1 MFVYYSLKIRF
12 MSSLEKEN
20 VKINSS
26 VLQQQ
31 VCKCE
36 IVTNRRGSIIIYLS
50 VSLAESFECIRK

>member
-1 MFVYYSLKIRF
+1 

-36 IVTNRRGSIIIYLS
+36 IVTNRRGSIIIYFSNVYESKL
-50 VSLAESFECIRK
+50 VIQCITSLLG